1 MENCAR
7 YYEWSDC
14 ERICHLKAAL
24 HGTAAQLLW
33 QLTNDATEG
42 QIVDILRRL
51 YGDICQQE
59 RYRFEHNTRCR
70 REGES
75 LQDLASDIRRLMFL
89 SYPGE
94 SGSLF
99 DIIGRDVFL
108 RAIDNVKLRI
118 KVLELSAKTLDQ
130 ALMHASRLE
139 GYNVFVPKMTEN
151 STNVENGS
159 RSYVRMIRSVGHGDE
174 RVSQLESDVRSL
186 RSDLDRINANK
197 Q

>member
-1 MENCAR
+1 MGGEPPDPGGWKDTPWNRVSASAKQAGEGKKRKILPTIKPLVFNLWNFFLAKVENCAK

-33 QLTNDATEG
+33 QLADDVTEG

-59 RYRFEHNTRCR
+59 RYSVELNTRRR

-75 LQDLASDIRRLMFL
+75 LQNLASDIRRLMFL

-94 SGSLF
+94 SGS
-99 DIIGRDVFL
+99 FL
-108 RAIDNVKLRI
+108 TLSAVMYFFLLLTMWR
-118 KVLELSAKTLDQ
+118 LELRFL
-130 ALMHASRLE
+130 
-139 GYNVFVPKMTEN
+139 N
-151 STNVENGS
+151 S
-159 RSYVRMIRSVGHGDE
+159 MLKLLIRP
-174 RVSQLESDVRSL
+174 
-186 RSDLDRINANK
+186 
-197 Q
+197 